1 MDPILI
7 YGAVTAANQTRQPL
21 RTGRRPA
28 HRTAPTSSR
37 SWRRRLAVVLRG
49 LASRLE
55 PEPSWSADTRRS
67 IPAT

>member
-21 RTGRRPA
+21 PIGRRPA
-28 HRTAPTSSR
+28 KRTASTTSR
-37 SWRRRLAVVLRG
+37 SWRRRAALVLHRLAG
-49 LASRLE
+49 RLE
-55 PEPSWSADTRRS
+55 PELAWSAETRRS